1 MNYSSGVRAGV
12 RCGVRKR
19 ETQSEGGVFPIM
31 VGGGV
36 PHSFSYVVV
45 FAVLSA
51 ILRPDRAEPEVR
63 GRTGATPPFLP
74 LVRHAERGGVS
85 GSVSIGVSP
94 HPPLWGS
101 LPSCPFPPCQDTAPC
116 PFKPSTTKPSSPQGL
131 PVFYLTHKKVPPGAG
146 SNGAFP
152 VSASRQSPRQD
163 PFVRPRRPLPRAQRR
178 RTRR

>member
-31 VGGGV
+31 VGGGS
-36 PHSFSYVVV
+36 PLLFLCCCLCGT
-45 FAVLSA
+45 FCDTPA
-51 ILRPDRAEPEVR
+51 RPCRTR
-63 GRTGATPPFLP
+63 GAGKDGSDPPPFLP